1 MSTWYKTTASA
12 FVVAAIMALGSVF
25 TSTATVSAESGVD
38 ELNAAV
44 PASGYTQFYADG
56 TSGGDS
62 DTWWMRSS
70 SSNPTLYAGHHT
82 TRSSLTVKH
91 PTNWQVIKNSDRSRF
106 VLKNSSTGKCIWVNA
121 SDSGRSTTTRMESCS
136 TSNSHQLF
144 RAAYYVWSNGQG
156 TSVKLINRDDDG
168 RDYCIGI
175 INERAELLKNIS
187 YSSCQYDAT
196 LLYHRNMPS

>member
-38 ELNAAV
+38 DGAET
-44 PASGYTQFYADG
+44 ASALPGGYTQFYQQPL
-56 TSGGDS
+56 TTGD
-62 DTWWMRSS
+62 WYMRSS
-70 SSNPTLYAGHHT
+70 SSNPTLYTGT
-82 TRSSLTVKH
+82 TYSTSLTAKH